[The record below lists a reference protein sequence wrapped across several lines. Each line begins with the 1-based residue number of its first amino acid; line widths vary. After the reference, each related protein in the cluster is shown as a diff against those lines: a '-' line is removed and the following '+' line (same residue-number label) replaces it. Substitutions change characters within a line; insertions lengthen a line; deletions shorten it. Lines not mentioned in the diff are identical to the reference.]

1 MLFHMRTTLII
12 PDEIMRELK
21 RRAARRGETLS
32 AVVAECLKRGLEAPE
47 VPADLPPLPAHAM
60 GRPEVDVADR
70 EALHRAMD
78 EA

>member
-1 MLFHMRTTLII
+1 MIIHMRTTLII
-12 PDEIMRELK
+12 PDEVMRELK

-32 AVVAECLKRGLEAPE
+32 SVVAECLKRGLEAPE
-47 VPADLPPLPAHAM
+47 IPADLPSLPTHSM
-60 GRPEVDVADR
+60 GRARVDVADR